1 LVLTQAEQRQW
12 ILNVLSLLE
21 EDLGDMD
28 LEVAVVLEDFL
39 KWKPQARYP
48 MGLNGQ
54 WLLVQEE
61 RERIAQ
67 QMVPVD
73 LIPQLLAQASQIPP
87 PLVGVGEADSE
98 VAHLE
103 VLGEAVDLEIT
114 HQRNRVV
121 LDHLVKVMLEEMEK
135 FLRGFLQI
143 LLQGEEEEPLRLE
156 PMAL

>member
-1 LVLTQAEQRQW
+1 
-12 ILNVLSLLE
+12 
-21 EDLGDMD
+21 
-28 LEVAVVLEDFL
+28 
-39 KWKPQARYP
+39 
-48 MGLNGQ
+48 
-54 WLLVQEE
+54 
-61 RERIAQ
+61 
-67 QMVPVD
+67 MVPVD